1 MRRSYEANQARVLK
15 LLFWVIILTG
25 FIVTFLLLNRKEDE
39 IPAAGSVTAIE
50 GLTLLIAGVDS
61 NELTDTIMLARID
74 DKAEEV
80 SVVSI
85 PRDLLVFDTRGRE
98 IKINSVFKRARASGA
113 ERDEAMKQLGSYLA
127 RITGLE
133 FDRFVAID
141 FRLFIDLIEEL
152 EGGVTIDLKETFR
165 EQRREFPENRPVRS
179 LHGDEALFYTRDR
192 YSVPG
197 GDLGRARR
205 QQQVVKSVAEEI
217 VRMNLIKDAGRILR
231 IISLYQRYSFTD
243 LNFANMANLYQKYRK
258 IEDYTLH
265 NLVIGKD
272 LQNGPLKETFRET
285 GAGWE
290 YFLEPKAGEENFLQ
304 IREAVRNITRQE
316 EYREEGS
323 RIRKEKARVQIYSEE
338 ERRGSELAGLL
349 QAKGMQA
356 TLMDRRGWREN
367 FHLISVNPEFQ
378 KEYQETISYL
388 ENLLKVEAVPDE
400 RLSLTDNM
408 AGIVINLGRTYPD
421 NR

>member
-1 MRRSYEANQARVLK
+1 MRRSYRASQDQVLK
-15 LLFWVIILTG
+15 LLFWVIILAG

-39 IPAAGSVTAIE
+39 IPTAGSVTATE

-74 DKAEEV
+74 DEAEEV

-85 PRDLLVFDTRGRE
+85 PRDLLVFDDRGRE
-98 IKINSVFKRARASGA
+98 IKINSIFKRARAGGA
-113 ERDEAMKQLGSYLA
+113 DRDQAMKQLGSYLA

-133 FDRFVAID
+133 FDRYVAID
-141 FRLFIDLIEEL
+141 FRLFIDLIDEL

-165 EQRREFPENRPVRS
+165 EQRREFPENQPVRS
-179 LHGDEALFYTRDR
+179 LEGDEALLYSRDR
-192 YSVPG
+192 YSVAG

-205 QQQVVKSVAEEI
+205 QQQIVKSVAEEI

-243 LNFANMANLYQKYRK
+243 LNFATMASLYQRYRK

-272 LQNGPLKETFRET
+272 LENGPLKESFRET

-304 IREAVRNITRQE
+304 IREEVRNITRQE
-316 EYREEGS
+316 EYREEKA
-323 RIRKEKARVQIYSEE
+323 RIRKEKARVQIYSGE
-338 ERRGSELAGLL
+338 ERRGEELAGLL
-349 QAKGMQA
+349 QAKGMRVN
-356 TLMDRRGWREN
+356 LMDSRGWREN
-367 FHLISVNPEFQ
+367 FHSLSVNPEFQ
-378 KEYQETISYL
+378 EEYRETINYL
-388 ENLLKVEAVPDE
+388 ENLLKVEAEPDE
-400 RLSLTDNM
+400 RLSLPDNM
-408 AGIVINLGRTYPD
+408 AGIVINLGRGANFP
-421 NR
+421 